1 MNNLPKTTDMLH
13 TLTLDQLT
21 ELGLQITQMIKLKF
35 PTSTGS
41 THHLSVGAPIT
52 CNHPKVVGM
61 TGNIIKVNRTRCK
74 VMFDGTIYTV
84 PKHMINLA

>member
-35 PTSTGS
+35 PTSTVP
-41 THHLSVGAPIT
+41 TQHLSVGALCT
-52 CNHPKVVGM
+52 CNHPSVVGQS
-61 TGNIIKVNRTRCK
+61 GKIVKVNRTRCK
-74 VMFDGTIYTV
+74 VNFEGVIFTV
-84 PKHMINLA
+84 PMHMINLA